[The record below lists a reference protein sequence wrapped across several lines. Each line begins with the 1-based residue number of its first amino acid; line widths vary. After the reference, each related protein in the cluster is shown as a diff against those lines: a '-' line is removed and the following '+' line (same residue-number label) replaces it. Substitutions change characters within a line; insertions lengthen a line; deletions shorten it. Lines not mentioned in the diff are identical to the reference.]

1 MVRVFNQ
8 MLVPLHFA
16 DHVFVSMAARSIFI
30 SHAKQKLL
38 MQSQECEYAF
48 SEERVE
54 SLGESGT
61 ENYALVISLAEGA

>member
-1 MVRVFNQ
+1 
-8 MLVPLHFA
+8 
-16 DHVFVSMAARSIFI
+16 
-30 SHAKQKLL
+30 